1 MKKILLL
8 FFALTF
14 ALGAFAQDRVI
25 SGRLVAKEDG
35 TALPGVNVLVKGST
49 QGTVT
54 DADGNFRLTVPSG
67 DAVLV
72 FSFIGYQTQE
82 VTVGDRTVIDL
93 QLDADVHQLAEVVVT
108 AQGLERDQRSLG
120 YSLQSVSGSSVQ
132 QRSEPNVL
140 NSLQGKVAGVNI
152 VGSSGAPGASTNIN
166 IRGITSFNG
175 SNQPLVVVDGIIFSN
190 NTNTSSNTLFDSQ
203 TSNRLADV
211 NPDNIESLTILK
223 GPAASVLYGSRAS
236 AGAIVITTK
245 SGKGKEGTQVT
256 FSSSYNVQK
265 VYGLAKYQNEYG
277 QGVNN
282 DFVNTSANSW
292 GVPFGGPLSE
302 VTTLQGDVVPYQA
315 YPDNVKDFFDTGS
328 ILQNTLSVA
337 GGRGDNNM
345 VFSVGHMEQKGII
358 PNSSFGRT
366 NIQVGANSKLTNGL
380 KIGANLTYAM
390 TRQVNAPAG
399 NGGSAMGNMTRIP
412 RSYDLIGRAFED
424 DLGRS
429 IYFSTTQNHPLWS
442 TKYEVQDSR
451 VDRVFGNFN
460 LGYDLTKWLSVSY
473 RVTGDIFVDNR
484 QNRQAIGSSRAAT
497 GNVVL
502 DQIFRS
508 EYNGDLIITANKD
521 NLFVEGLTISGL
533 LGWNMNHRYSYNPQL
548 TATTLTVPEF
558 YDPSSATTIT
568 YTTATSGGQLLSTQR
583 LLGYYGQA
591 SFNYNNYAFIEF
603 TGRVDQ
609 SSTLPKNSN
618 TYFYPSVNVSF
629 VPTDAF
635 GMESDILSYVKL
647 KASYAKVGR
656 DAAPYQLNSVY
667 VQGTYGNNLA
677 SVNYPLAVGGGN
689 VAGFGPSN
697 RLGPPELTPEFV
709 ASKEAGVNIGLFRNR
724 FGADFNY
731 FHTVSSNQ
739 IFNVAVSNSSGYS
752 TRTTNIGQMT
762 NKGIEL
768 VLSATPVKSGD
779 FKWDIMVNFT
789 RIRNTVD
796 EIAPGVT
803 NAGITGNFF
812 TGITPSIYVG
822 QPYGVIVSTANARN
836 TEGEYLVNGLTG
848 LFVPGIPNSII
859 SNPQPNFL
867 AGINNVFTYKNF
879 MLSALVDTRQGG
891 QLFSFAMAD
900 IRNTGMMEIT
910 AADRDQPRSLPGV
923 IDNGDGTF
931 RQNNIQISSQAYWQG
946 LGGLA
951 SEASVFDATVY
962 RLREVVFAYNLPK
975 AWLSKTPFG
984 DITFGVSGRNLWFF
998 APGFPGDPEINTQG
1012 AGNIQGLD
1020 LSGPPN
1026 VRNYG
1031 ANLKVTF

>member
-1 MKKILLL
+1 MKNILL
-8 FFALTF
+8 FFFALMF
-14 ALGAFAQDRVI
+14 ALGAAAQDRVI
-25 SGRLVAKEDG
+25 SGRIVTREDG
-35 TALPGVNVLVKGST
+35 SALPGVNVLVKGST
-49 QGTVT
+49 SGTVT
-54 DADGNFRLTVPSG
+54 DADGNWRITVPSG
-67 DAVLV
+67 DATLV

-82 VTVGDRTVIDL
+82 VAVGDRTVIDL

-120 YSLQSVSGSSVQ
+120 YSLQSVNGSAIQ

-166 IRGITSFNG
+166 IRGVTSFNG
-175 SNQPLVVVDGIIFSN
+175 SNQPLIVVDGIIFSN
-190 NTNTSSNTLFDSQ
+190 ATNGTSNTLFDSQ

-211 NPDNIESLTILK
+211 NPDNIESINILK

-265 VYGLAKYQNEYG
+265 VYGLAEFQNEYG
-277 QGVNN
+277 QGTNN
-282 DFVNTSANSW
+282 DFVNTSVNSW
-292 GVPFGGPLSE
+292 GPPIGGAIKE
-302 VTTLQGDVVPYQA
+302 VVTLQGQTVPYEA
-315 YPDNVKDFFDTGS
+315 YPDNVKDFFNTGT
-328 ILQNTLSVA
+328 IAQNTLSIT
-337 GGRGDNNM
+337 GGKGDNN
-345 VFSVGHMEQKGII
+345 VIFSVGNMQQKGII
-358 PNSSFGRT
+358 PESEFGRT
-366 NIQVGANSKLTNGL
+366 NIQVGANSKLNNGL
-380 KIGANLTYAM
+380 KIGGNITYAL
-390 TRQVNAPAG
+390 TKQVNAPAG

-412 RSYDLIGRAFED
+412 RSYDLMGRPFED

-460 LGYDLTKWLSVSY
+460 LGYDLTKWLSVTY

-484 QNRQAIGSSRAAT
+484 HNRQAIGSARSAT
-497 GNVVL
+497 GNVII

-508 EYNGDLIITANKD
+508 EYNGDLIFTANKD
-521 NLFVEGLTISGL
+521 NVFIEGLNVGGL
-533 LGWNMNHRYSYNPQL
+533 VGWNMNHRYQYNPQF
-548 TATTLTVPEF
+548 TSTGLTVPGF
-558 YDPSSATTIT
+558 YDPSSALTFT
-568 YTTATSGGQLLSTQR
+568 YTTASSGSQLISKQR
-583 LLGYYGQA
+583 LLGYYAQA

-635 GMESDILSYVKL
+635 GIESDILSYVKL
-647 KASYAKVGR
+647 KANYAKVGR
-656 DAAPYQLNSVY
+656 DATPYLLNSVY
-667 VQGTYGNNLA
+667 VQGAYGNNLA
-677 SVNYPLAVGGGN
+677 SVNYPLSVGSGN
-689 VAGFGPSN
+689 VAGFGPST
-697 RLGPPELTPEFV
+697 RLGPPTLTPEFV
-709 ASKEAGVNIGLFRNR
+709 TSTEGGINLGLFRNR
-724 FGADFNY
+724 LGIDFNY
-731 FHTVSSNQ
+731 FNTVSSNQ
-739 IFNVAVSNSSGYS
+739 IFNVAVSNSSGYN
-752 TRTTNIGQMT
+752 TRTTNIGKMT

-768 VLSATPVKSGD
+768 VLSATPIKAGD
-779 FKWDIMVNFT
+779 FKWDVSVNFT
-789 RIRNTVD
+789 RIRNVVNA
-796 EIAPGVT
+796 IAPGVT
-803 NAGITGNFF
+803 NAAITGNFF
-812 TGITPSIYVG
+812 TGIAPSIYEG

-836 TEGEYLVNGLTG
+836 PDGELLVNGTTG
-848 LFVPGIPNSII
+848 LFVPGVANSII

-867 AGINNVFTYKNF
+867 AGVNNTFTYKNF

-891 QLFSFAMAD
+891 EIFSFAMAD
-900 IRNTGMMEIT
+900 VRNTGMMKMT
-910 AADRDQPRSLPGV
+910 AVDRDQPRVLPGV

-931 RQNNIQISSQAYWQG
+931 RQNNIQISAQAYWQG

-962 RLREVVFAYNLPK
+962 RLREVVFGYTIPK
-975 AWLSKTPFG
+975 SMLGKTPFG
-984 DITFGVSGRNLWFF
+984 EIMIGVSGRNLWFF
-998 APGFPGDPEINTQG
+998 APGYPADPEINTQG

>member
-8 FFALTF
+8 FFALAF
-14 ALGAFAQDRVI
+14 ALGTFAQDRTI
-25 SGRLVAKEDG
+25 SGRIVSKEDG
-35 TALPGVNVLVKGST
+35 SALPGVNVLVKGST

-54 DADGNFRLTVPSG
+54 DADGNFRISIPTG
-67 DAVLV
+67 DPVLV

-82 VTVGDRTVIDL
+82 VSVGERTVIDL
-93 QLDADVHQLAEVVVT
+93 QLDSDVHQLAEVVVT

-120 YSLQSVSGSSVQ
+120 YSLQSVSGSAVQ

-175 SNQPLVVVDGIIFSN
+175 SNQPLIVVDGIIFSN
-190 NTNTSSNTLFDSQ
+190 NTNTTANTLFDSQ

-211 NPDNIESLTILK
+211 NPDNIESINILK

-245 SGKGKEGTQVT
+245 SGKGKEGAQVT
-256 FSSSYNVQK
+256 FSSSYNIQK
-265 VYGLAKYQNEYG
+265 VYGLPEFQNEYG

-282 DFVNTSANSW
+282 DFVNTSNNSW
-292 GVPFGGPLSE
+292 GVPFDGPLSQ

-328 ILQNTLSVA
+328 IFQNTVSIA
-337 GGRGDNNM
+337 GGKGDNNM
-345 VFSVGHMEQKGII
+345 IFSVGNMEQKGII
-358 PNSSFGRT
+358 PHSSFNRT
-366 NIQVGANSKLTNGL
+366 NVQVGANSKLANGI
-380 KIGANLTYAM
+380 KVGGNLTYAY
-390 TRQVNAPAG
+390 TRQLGAPLG

-412 RSYDLIGRAFED
+412 RSYDLVGRPFED
-424 DLGRS
+424 ALGRS
-429 IYFSTTQNHPLWS
+429 VYFSTTQNHPLWS

-460 LGYDLTKWLSVSY
+460 VGYDLTKWLSVTY

-484 QNRQAIGSSRAAT
+484 NNKQAIGSARAAT

-502 DQIFRS
+502 DQVFRS
-508 EYNGDLIITANKD
+508 EYNGDLIFTANKE
-521 NLFVEGLTISGL
+521 NVFVEGLTIGGL
-533 LGWNMNHRYSYNPQL
+533 LGWNANHRYNYNPQL
-548 TATTLTVPEF
+548 TATTLTVPGF

-568 YTTATSGGQLLSTQR
+568 YTTQTNLLNLITKQR
-583 LLGYYGQA
+583 LMGYYAQA

-618 TYFYPSVNVSF
+618 TYFYPSVNASF

-635 GMESDILSYVKL
+635 GLESDVLSYVKL

-656 DAAPYQLNSVY
+656 DAPPYQLNQVY
-667 VQGTYGNNLA
+667 VQGSYGNNLA

-689 VAGFGPSN
+689 VAGFNPAA
-697 RLGPPELTPEFV
+697 RLAPPVLTPEFV
-709 ASKEAGVNIGLFRNR
+709 SSREAGINVGLFRNR
-724 FGADFNY
+724 LGIDFNY
-731 FHTVSSNQ
+731 FHTVSSDQ
-739 IFNVAVSNSSGYS
+739 IFNVAVSNASGYNN
-752 TRTTNIGQMT
+752 RTTNIGQMT

-768 VLSATPVKSGD
+768 VLSATPVKVGD
-779 FKWDIMVNFT
+779 FKWDITLNFT
-789 RIRNTVD
+789 RIRNVVD

-836 TEGEYLVNGLTG
+836 PNGDLLINGQTG

-859 SNPQPNFL
+859 SNPQPNFI
-867 AGINNVFTYKNF
+867 AGINNVLTYKNF
-879 MLSALVDTRQGG
+879 MLSALVDTRNGG
-891 QLFSFAMAD
+891 QIFSFAMNDVRTNGGLA
-900 IRNTGMMEIT
+900 IT
-910 AADRDQPRSLPGV
+910 AADRDQPRILPGV
-923 IDNGDGTF
+923 IDMGEGVY
-931 RQNNIQISSQAYWQG
+931 RPNNIQISSQSYWGG

-998 APGFPGDPEINTQG
+998 APGYPADPEINTQG

-1026 VRNYG
+1026 VRNFG

>member
-1 MKKILLL
+1 MKNILLL
-8 FFALTF
+8 FFALMF
-14 ALGAFAQDRVI
+14 ALGAAAQDRVI
-25 SGRLVAKEDG
+25 SGRIVAKEDG
-35 TALPGVNVLVKGST
+35 SALPGVNVLVKGST
-49 QGTVT
+49 SGTVT
-54 DADGNFRLTVPSG
+54 DSDGNFRLTVPSG
-67 DAVLV
+67 DATLV

-82 VTVGDRTVIDL
+82 ISVGERTVIDL

-120 YSLQSVSGSSVQ
+120 YSLQSVNGSSIQ

-175 SNQPLVVVDGIIFSN
+175 SNQPLIVVDGIIFSN

-211 NPDNIESLTILK
+211 NPDNIESINILK

-245 SGKGKEGTQVT
+245 SGKGKEGTQIS
-256 FSSSYNVQK
+256 FSSSYNMQK
-265 VYGLAKYQNEYG
+265 VYGLAEFQNEYG
-277 QGVNN
+277 QGTNN
-282 DFVNTSANSW
+282 DFVNTQTNSW
-292 GVPFGGPLSE
+292 GPRFGESLTQ

-315 YPDNVKDFFDTGS
+315 YPDNVKDFFETGS
-328 ILQNTLSVA
+328 IVQNTLSVA
-337 GGRGDNNM
+337 GGKGDNNM
-345 VFSVGHMEQKGII
+345 IFSVGNMQQKGII
-358 PNSSFGRT
+358 PNSEFGRT
-366 NIQVGANSKLTNGL
+366 NIQVGANTKLDNGL
-380 KIGANLTYAM
+380 KIGGNITYAL

-399 NGGSAMGNMTRIP
+399 NGGSAMGQMTRIP
-412 RSYDLIGRAFED
+412 RSYDLIGRPFED

-442 TKYEVQDSR
+442 SKYEVQDSR

-460 LGYDLTKWLSVSY
+460 LGYDLTKWLSVTY

-484 QNRQAIGSSRAAT
+484 NNRQAISSNRSAT
-497 GNVVL
+497 GNVVI

-508 EYNGDLIITANKD
+508 EYNGDLILTASKD
-521 NLFVEGLTISGL
+521 NVFMEGLTVAGL
-533 LGWNMNHRYSYNPQL
+533 VGWNMNYRYQYNPQF
-548 TATTLTVPEF
+548 TSTGLTVPAF
-558 YDPSSATTIT
+558 YDPSSALTFT
-568 YTTATSGGQLLSTQR
+568 YTTASSGGQLTTKQALI
-583 LLGYYGQA
+583 GYYAQA

-635 GMESDILSYVKL
+635 GLESDIVSYVKL
-647 KASYAKVGR
+647 KANYAKVGR
-656 DAAPYQLNSVY
+656 DATPYLLNSVY
-667 VQGTYGNNLA
+667 VQGAYGNNLA
-677 SVNYPLAVGGGN
+677 SVNYPLSVGSN
-689 VAGFGPSN
+689 KVAGFAPSN
-697 RLGPPELTPEFV
+697 RLGPPALTPEFV
-709 ASKEAGVNIGLFRNR
+709 TSTEGGINLGLFRNR
-724 FGADFNY
+724 FGIDFNY
-731 FHTVSSNQ
+731 FNTVSSNQ
-739 IFNVAVSNSSGYS
+739 IFNVAVSNSSGYN
-752 TRTTNIGQMT
+752 TRTTNIGKMT

-768 VLSATPVKSGD
+768 VLSATPVKAGD
-779 FKWDIMVNFT
+779 FKWDITVNFT
-789 RIRNTVD
+789 RIRNVVN
-796 EIAPGVT
+796 EIAEGVQ
-803 NAGITGNFF
+803 NAGITGNAF
-812 TGITPSIYVG
+812 TGIAPSIYVG
-822 QPYGVIVSTANARN
+822 EPYGVIVSTANARN
-836 TEGEYLVNGLTG
+836 ADGELLVNGTTG
-848 LFVPGIPNSII
+848 LFMPGIANSII

-867 AGINNVFTYKNF
+867 AGINNAFSYKNF

-891 QLFSFAMAD
+891 QIFSFAMAD
-900 IRNTGMMEIT
+900 VRNTGMMKMT
-910 AADRDQPRSLPGV
+910 GVDRDQPRVLPGV

-931 RQNNIQISSQAYWQG
+931 RPNNIQISSQAYWQG

-962 RLREVVFAYNLPK
+962 RLREVVFSYNLPK
-975 AWLSKTPFG
+975 SLLAKTPFG
-984 DITFGVSGRNLWFF
+984 EITIGVSGRNLWFF
-998 APGFPGDPEINTQG
+998 APGYPADPEVNTQG